1 MKQGELEDHKINTKF
16 KLSALWA
23 SVTFCYLY
31 GDYFELYVP
40 GKVEGLSN
48 GVNMLDSP
56 AKLFIASVLLLMPS
70 LMVCLSLI
78 LRPKINR
85 ILNLGLG
92 IFYTLFVGLVGA
104 SSISGWRAFY
114 VFYAFV
120 EMILTATVVWLAW
133 HWERSD
139 FDSAGD

>member
-1 MKQGELEDHKINTKF
+1 MKDGELEDSKISTKL

-40 GKVEGLSN
+40 KKVDGLLN
-48 GVNMLDSP
+48 GQNMLDSP
-56 AKLFIASVLLLMPS
+56 VKLFIASVLLLIPS
-70 LMVCLSLI
+70 LMVCFSLI
-78 LRPKINR
+78 LRPKVNR
-85 ILNLGLG
+85 VLNIGLG

-114 VFYAFV
+114 LFYAIV
-120 EMILTATVVWLAW
+120 EMILTATVVWFAW

-139 FDSAGD
+139 FDSAGH